1 LGIIIVDFDRPGQ
14 LLIIYSAFV
23 KYLKKRDTRKQC
35 ISSFADFKEAYDSVR
50 KELLYN
56 ILIEFGIP

>member
-1 LGIIIVDFDRPGQ
+1 VDFEATGQ
-14 LLIIYSAFV
+14 LLFLYSAFV
-23 KYLKKRDTRKQC
+23 KYLRRNGNTMKQR